1 METGATHFGDSKPAS
16 GQKIKRRAP
25 QPPKQPPIAHDVN
38 EHKVIPTLGMWSDQ
52 NILTMK
58 GNLIKTIVDI
68 LVVFPDGEE
77 QKKTVHGSKP
87 VMDLFVELCSQYH
100 LNPAHYTF
108 ELQSGKT
115 QQSVSY
121 KPNTL
126 IGTLDVQKILL
137 KLKVPEEKKI
147 KRPPPKIPERTVR
160 LVVNYLKTQKTVVR
174 VNPEVPLQSI
184 IPIICEKCEVSQE
197 SIVLL
202 RDTFTGEKLELTK
215 SLNDLGIKEL
225 YAWNNQKETKISTG
239 WDTPVKEK
247 KGFLGFFRTSVKNK
261 AERSS
266 RRSLDLGHGE
276 LLNSALYRKQSLD
289 ETVIADS
296 LGNLC
301 SAKVEPSLSF
311 GNISGTT
318 ASIEI
323 KKRRPPPIPVIPPFS
338 DGKPDREIKTPSP
351 MSQCSLQH
359 ELKKKKR
366 CAPPPPP
373 TPKMPN
379 RFEEIENKRQSA
391 IGNEQQ
397 APQKPPRGNTRDPPQ
412 LVIPPP
418 PSYPPPDK
426 DTMDPAALYNEADVT
441 DPTQLVSKRNV
452 QLLHTYK
459 EDTVEETKSFSCCSM
474 PERNIYDSKVIN
486 LPPVIVPLAFQNDV
500 INSRDKSIDVEKTL
514 TERDSVL
521 AAKEYNASFKN
532 DKSENVKQRADG
544 RMMEAKIE
552 NTDMFMVAG
561 VQKVQHAL
569 DKSLA
574 VTENI
579 HNDSKSQSVVFE
591 KNGASRP
598 LLQKSENPSDVSF
611 PVPVTIIDEVPEN
624 YMIAHS
630 NTEEEE
636 KLFSKIETSENIP
649 VRMTDLIKFF
659 NTNKNIESISKEC
672 VGTSTYSPKNL
683 SQKIS
688 TENIYE
694 NISDE
699 LNKCY
704 LELKGASAKNPAEEE
719 SDPTQCPWRRNSKCK
734 IYRSKTSPTTF
745 TVIPPKPQIR
755 DFNKN
760 QSLYTGAI
768 KIDELGNLVK
778 PNEGCGRKITVDA
791 TSKVTVFGRGKEY
804 KRSHSMGNQTEGLP
818 LDHSVEAEITINS
831 KQPNKMS
838 GTEPDCIRSLK
849 PRTWPIV
856 GSSAENIVGP
866 DETKVPSN
874 ATQFS
879 GKSVLASVT
888 SREDLMN
895 DYLNDYL
902 TTTVANCSDLTQ
914 FETIQRKQ
922 YEELNKTEGM
932 KTEMEPFS
940 KGCILAAKYCPLKAK
955 ELYSTTFSCSKNVS
969 NTSPSCAD
977 PKVSNIKT
985 PKQNSTNSIS
995 GTFTIITSNENN
1007 LTEQELIHDLVQDV
1021 TDEET
1026 TFVVIKKPSDQ
1037 VSSPFLFSK
1046 PNADSSTTIFSS
1058 HVNSSNIP
1066 STAMLNQAISEKDE
1080 KLGKA
1085 ESNLCPNKI
1094 EDNVYNIFG
1103 PMKKFK
1109 SVIQKP
1115 LPKDTSLHSALME
1128 AIQNAGGKDKLQKI
1142 SHSTVGGSPKESK
1155 FMETESE
1162 CSALLTA
1169 IRGHSGISVLRK
1181 ISSFASD
1188 EVQGFQ
1194 NAEQVLKDN
1203 SNSAQ
1208 KQQYHPPPP
1217 PPSPLS
1223 PAHLGMEK
1231 AHPLPRMTDSPGN
1244 SRQALMEAIRSGA
1257 GKAHLRKVPLCEN

>member
-1 METGATHFGDSKPAS
+1 
-16 GQKIKRRAP
+16 
-25 QPPKQPPIAHDVN
+25 
-38 EHKVIPTLGMWSDQ
+38 MWSDQ

-58 GNLIKTIVDI
+58 ENLIKTIVDI

-115 QQSVSY
+115 QQPVSY
-121 KPNTL
+121 KPNTF

-197 SIVLL
+197 CIVLL

-225 YAWNNQKETKISTG
+225 YAWNNKKEE
-239 WDTPVKEK
+239 VFHEEK
-247 KGFLGFFRTSVKNK
+247 
-261 AERSS
+261 
-266 RRSLDLGHGE
+266 
-276 LLNSALYRKQSLD
+276 
-289 ETVIADS
+289 
-296 LGNLC
+296 
-301 SAKVEPSLSF
+301 
-311 GNISGTT
+311 
-318 ASIEI
+318 
-323 KKRRPPPIPVIPPFS
+323 
-338 DGKPDREIKTPSP
+338 
-351 MSQCSLQH
+351 MSQSSLQH
-359 ELKKKKR
+359 EVKKKKR
-366 CAPPPPP
+366 CAPPPP

-397 APQKPPRGNTRDPPQ
+397 VPQKPPRGNTRDPPQ

-426 DTMDPAALYNEADVT
+426 DTMDPAALHNEADVT

-459 EDTVEETKSFSCCSM
+459 EDTVEETKSFSSCSM
-474 PERNIYDSKVIN
+474 PEWNIYDSKVIN
-486 LPPVIVPLAFQNDV
+486 LLPIIVPLAFQNDD

-514 TERDSVL
+514 AERDSVL
-521 AAKEYNASFKN
+521 VAKECSVNNASFKN

-544 RMMEAKIE
+544 RMIEAKIE

-561 VQKVQHAL
+561 IQKIQHAL

-579 HNDSKSQSVVFE
+579 RDDSKSQSVVFE
-591 KNGASRP
+591 MNSASSP
-598 LLQKSENPSDVSF
+598 LLQKSENPSDLSF

-624 YMIAHS
+624 YMVAHS

-649 VRMTDLIKFF
+649 VRWTDLINFF
-659 NTNKNIESISKEC
+659 NTNKNIESVNKGC
-672 VGTSTYSPKNL
+672 VGTSTYSSKNL
-683 SQKIS
+683 SQKFS

-699 LNKCY
+699 LNKCH
-704 LELKGASAKNPAEEE
+704 LELKGASAKNPDEEE
-719 SDPTQCPWRRNSKCK
+719 SDPTQSPWHRNSKCK
-734 IYRSKTSPTTF
+734 IYHSKTSPTTF
-745 TVIPPKPQIR
+745 TVVPPKPKIR

-760 QSLYTGAI
+760 QSLYTGTI

-778 PNEGCGRKITVDA
+778 PNEGGTRKIIVDA
-791 TSKVTVFGRGKEY
+791 TSKVTGFGTGKEY
-804 KRSHSMGNQTEGLP
+804 KRSHSMENQTEGLP

-831 KQPNKMS
+831 EQPNKTS
-838 GTEPDCIRSLK
+838 RTEPDCIRSLK
-849 PRTWPIV
+849 PGTWPIV

-874 ATQFS
+874 TTQFS
-879 GKSVLASVT
+879 GKTVLASVT
-888 SREDLMN
+888 SRKDLMFQMPPKQS
-895 DYLNDYL
+895 LNDYL
-902 TTTVANCSDLTQ
+902 TTTVANCNDLTQ
-914 FETIQRKQ
+914 FETIQGRQ

-940 KGCILAAKYCPLKAK
+940 KGCILAAKYCPLKTEPAKTK

-977 PKVSNIKT
+977 LKVSNIKT
-985 PKQNSTNSIS
+985 PKHDKSTNSIS
-995 GTFTIITSNENN
+995 GTFTIITANKNN

-1021 TDEET
+1021 TDGEM
-1026 TFVVIKKPSDQ
+1026 TFVVIKKPPDQ

-1046 PNADSSTTIFSS
+1046 PNADSSTTVFSS
-1058 HVNSSNIP
+1058 HVRSSNIP
-1066 STAMLNQAISEKDE
+1066 STAMFNQAISEKDE

-1094 EDNVYNIFG
+1094 EDNIYNIFG
-1103 PMKKFK
+1103 PKKKFK
-1109 SVIQKP
+1109 SVTQKP
-1115 LPKDTSLHSALME
+1115 LPKDTSLHNALME
-1128 AIQNAGGKDKLQKI
+1128 AIQNAGGKDKL
-1142 SHSTVGGSPKESK
+1142 
-1155 FMETESE
+1155 
-1162 CSALLTA
+1162 
-1169 IRGHSGISVLRK
+1169 
-1181 ISSFASD
+1181 
-1188 EVQGFQ
+1188 
-1194 NAEQVLKDN
+1194 
-1203 SNSAQ
+1203 
-1208 KQQYHPPPP
+1208 
-1217 PPSPLS
+1217 
-1223 PAHLGMEK
+1223 
-1231 AHPLPRMTDSPGN
+1231 
-1244 SRQALMEAIRSGA
+1244 
-1257 GKAHLRKVPLCEN
+1257 RKVFGSFDL